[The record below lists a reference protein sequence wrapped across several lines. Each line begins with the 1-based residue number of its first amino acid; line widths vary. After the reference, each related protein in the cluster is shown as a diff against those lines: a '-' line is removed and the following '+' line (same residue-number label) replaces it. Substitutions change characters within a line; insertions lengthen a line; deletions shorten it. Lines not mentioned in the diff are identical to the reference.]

1 MKVLQAEVKVTWIH
15 VKIIGKGIHMG
26 KYKRQYKCL

>member
-15 VKIIGKGIHMG
+15 GKITGKGIDTG

>member
-1 MKVLQAEVKVTWIH
+1 MKVLQAEVKVTWIYT
-15 VKIIGKGIHMG
+15 GKGIDTG